1 MAVSALPGPDVI
13 VPAEVDQIRGANVF
27 HSFAQF
33 SVPERGS
40 VTFTG
45 SEAID
50 NILGRVTGGTPS
62 LIDGSLRSAIPGA
75 TLYLINPA
83 GVIFGLH
90 ARLDTRGSVQ
100 VNTADFLPFK
110 DRERFAA
117 NLNETPVLTAALPT
131 AFGFIDPHPAPIRI
145 NGSQLNVLEG
155 SALSIVGG
163 DIHIQGDT
171 TRFSIAPKMITQSG
185 PMTIVS
191 VASPGEVVTDMAD
204 AVLYTG

>member
-27 HSFAQF
+27 HS
-33 SVPERGS
+33 
-40 VTFTG
+40 
-45 SEAID
+45 
-50 NILGRVTGGTPS
+50 
-62 LIDGSLRSAIPGA
+62 
-75 TLYLINPA
+75 
-83 GVIFGLH
+83 
-90 ARLDTRGSVQ
+90 
-100 VNTADFLPFK
+100 
-110 DRERFAA
+110 FAA

-145 NGSQLNVLEG
+145 NGSQLNVLDG
-155 SALSIVGG
+155 SALLIVGG
-163 DIHIQGDT
+163 DIYIQGDT
-171 TRFSIAPKMITQSG
+171 TRFSIAPNMTTQSG